1 MAAPKAKKK
10 AKKVSPMME
19 QYYQVKGK
27 YPDTIILIRVG
38 DFYETFGEDAIT
50 ASRVLGITLTKR
62 GAGTDGEI
70 ELAGFPY
77 HAMDTYLPKLVKAGF
92 RVAIMDQL
100 EDPKATK
107 GLVKRGITEIVTP
120 GVASSDKILDH
131 KSNNFLCAIHLDKK
145 ANGISFIDISTGE
158 FYIAE
163 GSIAYLDKLIQ
174 SLKPSEILYFKRKKN
189 DILEHFGERFYSY
202 PLEDW
207 VFQFDYTNELL
218 LNHFKTK
225 SLKGFG
231 IEGHGA
237 GIIAGGAALHYIK
250 ENHLN
255 DLNHIKAIQ
264 RIDSDNFVWL
274 DRFTIRNLELIYSN
288 NDHGK
293 SLFDVL
299 DHTSSPMGSRLLKK
313 WIALPL
319 KDKQA
324 IETRLNIVDSFK
336 SNTPSSENII
346 SNIKEI
352 GDLER
357 LIAKVPLGKV
367 NPKDMVQLKLSLIAT
382 TNIKSELSQLDDAAI
397 QTIANK
403 LQPLTAIKDRI
414 EREIQAEPPVLI
426 DKGNVIAEGVSK
438 DLDELRTIKNNGKAK
453 LDEILERETTATG
466 IPSLKISFNNVFGY
480 YLEVRNTHKDKVP
493 ADWTR
498 KQTLVSAERYI
509 TQELKE
515 YEEQIL
521 TAEDKIKAIEA
532 DLFQQLVATLN
543 EHIQAIQINAQLI
556 AQTDVLI
563 NFASIANKYNYCKP
577 SLDETYELDIKDGR
591 HPVIE
596 QQLENLE
603 DYVPNDVYLDN
614 SMQQMIIITGPNMA
628 GKSALLRQTA
638 LITLMAQMGSYVP
651 AGSANIGIVDK
662 VFTRVGASDNISSGE
677 STFMVEMNETAS
689 IINNL
694 SERSLILLDEIGR
707 GTSTYDGV
715 SLAWSIS
722 EYIHNHPTKAKTLF
736 ATHYHELNELE
747 HKLDRVK
754 NFNVSVKEHQGKIIF
769 LRKLVRGGSAHSFG
783 IHVAQL
789 AGMPNEVLIRANE
802 VLKHLEE
809 LRETDGDTSDQMK
822 TMPESQFQMNLFNA
836 EDPKTK
842 KIIEELDSLEINTMS
857 PLDALLK
864 LSELKKTLQ

>member
-10 AKKVSPMME
+10 AKKISPMME

-50 ASRVLGITLTKR
+50 VSSVLGITLTKR

-336 SNTPSSENII
+336 SNRPSSENII

-769 LRKLVRGGSAHSFG
+769 LRKLVKGGSAHSFG

>member
-218 LNHFKTK
+218 LNHFNTK

-336 SNTPSSENII
+336 SNRPSSETII

-357 LIAKVPLGKV
+357 LIAKVPLGKI
-367 NPKDMVQLKLSLIAT
+367 NPKDMVQLKRSLIAT
-382 TNIKSELSQLDDAAI
+382 ADIKSELSQLNDAAI
-397 QTIANK
+397 HTIANH

-438 DLDELRTIKNNGKAK
+438 DLDELRTIKNNGKTK

-532 DLFQQLVATLN
+532 DLFQQLVVTLN

-747 HKLDRVK
+747 HKLDSVK

-769 LRKLVRGGSAHSFG
+769 LRKLVKGGSAHSFG

>member
-10 AKKVSPMME
+10 AKKISPMME

-50 ASRVLGITLTKR
+50 ASSVLGITLTKR

-293 SLFDVL
+293 SLFYVL

-336 SNTPSSENII
+336 SNRPSSENII

-769 LRKLVRGGSAHSFG
+769 LRKLVKGGSAHSFG